1 MTIDAPTQ
9 RIVTFL
15 RDIVGLTVRTESLS
29 DETFLP
35 GLMLNGAALVYDPD
49 RLRYPGDLLHEAG
62 HLAVIPSAVR
72 ESSDP
77 LLIQQA
83 LDDAEVAAIAWSYAA
98 ACHLELPIA
107 LLFHPNGYKGQS
119 ESLQLSFSM
128 GIFPGLPQLE
138 ALGLSVS
145 PRNAAALNVA
155 PYPAMQRWI
164 CV

>member
-1 MTIDAPTQ
+1 MNTTQPTQ
-9 RIVTFL
+9 QIVSFL
-15 RDIVGLTVRTESLS
+15 REVVGLTVIEESLS
-29 DETFLP
+29 GETFLP
-35 GLMLNGAALVYDPD
+35 GLTLRGAALVYDPN

-77 LLIQQA
+77 QLIQQA

-98 ACHLELPIA
+98 ACYLGLPIA
-107 LLFHPNGYKGQS
+107 LLFHADGYKGRS

-164 CV
+164 CA